1 MSNLHTIA
9 EKIAAALLAGP
20 WSPPEVRERASN
32 AWGKPERW
40 LRNLAQR
47 VLLAFDPSDS
57 PPSSEALRTFL
68 EKDRAFRRRWAGWP
82 AVIEAAAPIWPV
94 PRLKS
99 PGALAQWLGLSLPE
113 LDWFAGGAGREQRV
127 SAGPLRHYNYR
138 WVAKSSGR
146 RRLLEIPKRRLKELQ
161 RRVLHEILDRIPPH
175 DAVHSF
181 RTGRSVATYAA
192 PHCGQRLVLRMDLRD
207 FFPTIRRGRVRSLFR
222 TAGYSAAVARLL
234 AGLCTNALP
243 RKVWRES
250 PIGKG
255 TPEAWQQELLY
266 SRAHVPQGAP
276 TSPALGN
283 LCARRLDCRLA
294 ALAAAVGAQY
304 TRYADDLTFS
314 GGRRFEVRARRFHVY
329 VCRVAWEEGWE
340 VQTRKTRVQRQGVRQ
355 RVAGVVVNV
364 RPNITRTEYDRLK
377 ALLHNCVRFGAAS
390 QNRDG
395 LPDFRA
401 YLLGRIGFVR
411 MLHPDRGRRL
421 LALFER
427 IPPAEAV

>member
-1 MSNLHTIA
+1 
-9 EKIAAALLAGP
+9 
-20 WSPPEVRERASN
+20 
-32 AWGKPERW
+32 
-40 LRNLAQR
+40 
-47 VLLAFDPSDS
+47 
-57 PPSSEALRTFL
+57 
-68 EKDRAFRRRWAGWP
+68 
-82 AVIEAAAPIWPV
+82 
-94 PRLKS
+94 
-99 PGALAQWLGLSLPE
+99 
-113 LDWFAGGAGREQRV
+113 
-127 SAGPLRHYNYR
+127 
-138 WVAKSSGR
+138 
-146 RRLLEIPKRRLKELQ
+146 
-161 RRVLHEILDRIPPH
+161 
-175 DAVHSF
+175 
-181 RTGRSVATYAA
+181 
-192 PHCGQRLVLRMDLRD
+192 MDLRD